1 METAKHVAII
11 RSRLETLLRE
21 LRAMP
26 VLRHSEITAAYESM
40 LRELVGKDSERA
52 EWGAR
57 SITFPE
63 LRKQLTGMPGAR
75 PVLEAID
82 AAIADGVE

>member
-1 METAKHVAII
+1 MVETYSHVAII

-21 LRAMP
+21 LQATP
-26 VLRHSEITAAYESM
+26 VLSHADTTAAYESV
-40 LRELVGKDSERA
+40 LLELIGKESQTSERSS
-52 EWGAR
+52 R
-57 SITFPE
+57 LTLPE

>member
-1 METAKHVAII
+1 
-11 RSRLETLLRE
+11 
-21 LRAMP
+21 MP
-26 VLRHSEITAAYESM
+26 VLRHAEITAAYES
-40 LRELVGKDSERA
+40 LLLELVGKEPERA

-57 SITFPE
+57 STTLPE